1 MPPYTFQTAL
11 AVYDS
16 HERYHSAL
24 YGLFQP
30 GEVAVEVL
38 PPLPGTQVF
47 AYLFLRFGTPI
58 WPWDQSRDMVTYVLT
73 TPVAGAYL
81 SVTPHINAQ
90 PGARFDY
97 RRLMFGYVLAST
109 LASEAFLTPSHVW
122 ETTSLYH
129 AIFDGLRLVLT
140 DLLRPVLLDG
150 QAINSAG
157 VVTNQLASLP
167 APVRR
172 SEIVPGSV
180 CLPLPERK

>member
-1 MPPYTFQTAL
+1 MPPYIFQTAL
-11 AVYDS
+11 AVYHS

-38 PPLPGTQVF
+38 PPLSGIQVF
-47 AYLFLRFGTPI
+47 AYLFLRFGTPT
-58 WPWDQSRDMVTYVLT
+58 WPWDQSRDMITYVLT

-81 SVTPHINAQ
+81 SVTPHISAQ
-90 PGARFDY
+90 PGTRFDD

-122 ETTSLYH
+122 ETTSLYR
-129 AIFDGLRLVLT
+129 AIKDGLRLALT

-157 VVTNQLASLP
+157 MVTDQLACLP
-167 APVRR
+167 TPVGRA
-172 SEIVPGSV
+172 EIALGSV